1 MYNIKKIQCEL
12 YEKYCSI
19 KRDVET
25 SKWLFFIFW
34 LSYIYIYIYIYIY
47 VYYNNYVI
55 ITIFELEEQD
65 EMTDGDDWD
74 VDD

>member
-34 LSYIYIYIYIYIY
+34 LSYIYIYIYMCIYVYVYVYIYIYIY
-47 VYYNNYVI
+47 VCVH
-55 ITIFELEEQD
+55 
-65 EMTDGDDWD
+65 D
-74 VDD
+74 VKTPMKRKKET

>member
-1 MYNIKKIQCEL
+1 ML
-12 YEKYCSI
+12 EKDMS
-19 KRDVET
+19 KRR
-25 SKWLFFIFW
+25 KWLFFIFW
-34 LSYIYIYIYIYIY
+34 LFFDYIYIY